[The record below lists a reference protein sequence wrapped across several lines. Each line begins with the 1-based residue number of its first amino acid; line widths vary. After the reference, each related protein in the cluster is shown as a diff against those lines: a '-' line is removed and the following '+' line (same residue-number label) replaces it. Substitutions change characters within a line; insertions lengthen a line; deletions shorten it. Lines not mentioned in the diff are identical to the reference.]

1 MKQSTDKPGTLKATS
16 SIVHASSILVLVWLM
31 AISPKRNSVTTECP
45 EWAIMI
51 PSTGRPFTSGLERMR
66 ISTELEDE
74 AVLPVDFLLS
84 YAPSIRKQ
92 TSSGSRIQTLKTDLL
107 QCELQS
113 TACAS
118 KQASHYNPHEPCSH
132 QPQAPRTTCQDSFS
146 TAQTRQTQQLSQHS
160 YSSPPLSES
169 QFLKPTS

>member
-1 MKQSTDKPGTLKATS
+1 MKWKSMVWLEGEASPPSLVHGRFPPSRQRYRHCLRGLSREQQPWHTGGMKQSTDRPGTLKATS

-84 YAPSIRKQ
+84 YAPSIGKQ
-92 TSSGSRIQTLKTDLL
+92 TSSGSRIQTLKTVHP
-107 QCELQS
+107 
-113 TACAS
+113 
-118 KQASHYNPHEPCSH
+118 K
-132 QPQAPRTTCQDSFS
+132 
-146 TAQTRQTQQLSQHS
+146 
-160 YSSPPLSES
+160 SEN
-169 QFLKPTS
+169 